1 MVKLEKISIPNYTL
15 GEELVNA
22 ISHGIGA
29 LLSIAGLVL
38 LSVKSSTV
46 IATVSSV
53 LYGSIMIVLFTI
65 SCVYHALSPRL
76 KGKKVLRV
84 IDHCNVLMM
93 VAGTYLPIAL
103 SLFGGALGWGLFG
116 FVWALTIPVVVLTAV
131 NVDKFSV
138 LSVIDNLI
146 LGWGILLLI
155 GPLRSVCP
163 LEGIWLLVGGG
174 IAYTVGS
181 VLYGLGAKKKW
192 FHSIFHF
199 FVLLGALLH
208 FFFIYFYC
216 I

>member
-22 ISHGIGA
+22 ISHGVGA

-38 LSVKSSTV
+38 LAVKSSTV

-103 SLFGGALGWGLFG
+103 SLFGGTLGWELFG

-174 IAYTVGS
+174 VAYTVGS

>member
-15 GEELVNA
+15 GEELMNA
-22 ISHGIGA
+22 ISHGVGA

-38 LSVKSSTV
+38 LAVKSSTA

-65 SCVYHALSPRL
+65 SCIYHALSPHL

-93 VAGTYLPIAL
+93 VAGTYLPISL

-131 NVDKFSV
+131 NVDKFSA

-163 LEGIWLLVGGG
+163 LKGIWLLVGGG
-174 IAYTVGS
+174 VAYTVGS

>member
-15 GEELVNA
+15 GEELMNA
-22 ISHGIGA
+22 ISHGVGA

-38 LSVKSSTV
+38 LAVKSSTA

-93 VAGTYLPIAL
+93 VAGTYLPISL

-138 LSVIDNLI
+138 LSVIDNLV

-163 LEGIWLLVGGG
+163 LKGIWLLVGGG
-174 IAYTVGS
+174 VAYTVGS